1 MSGWNRKHLVGLAV
15 GLVLVLAVV
24 ALAVK
29 RVQDAS
35 GERATLGAQDRPPTP
50 VRAVRVQTG
59 PVQSLVFGQG
69 TARAVRRDFLT
80 FEGSGKVTFVKTN
93 PDGRPIRAGDL
104 VRGPRPGERLGELL
118 ASLDSR
124 AHVEQVTVAQAGI
137 NESRQQVQAA
147 QARLQQAE
155 AQRRLAADNL
165 ARNQALFEQNA
176 VSRHELDV
184 ARTNLEAATGM
195 AASAKADLAAARTG
209 VSAAQARMEQSRLP
223 VERNSIYAPFDGILA
238 QVNINE
244 GDFFAPNIVDVGSE
258 EAAMRTIPLLVID
271 PRAVEVT
278 MELPVFEGMQVRP
291 GQPAMI
297 MLDPTQV
304 PEPQNLHAAIQG
316 LTEGEPEAQ
325 GDKEREDA
333 VRSQAGSAS
342 GAIPGRVFSV
352 SPSISPDGRSI
363 QVKVR
368 TDQADGLIRD
378 GMFVACWIVVQEK
391 ADALL
396 APFDVFV
403 YRQNRPYVFE
413 VDEQAGTVIQRPVEE
428 GVAGLELQ
436 EILSGVQQGALLVTD
451 GRHGLT
457 NSTPV
462 EIVEILTVLD
472 DTHGEG
478 RP

>member
-1 MSGWNRKHLVGLAV
+1 MSGWNRNHLVGLIV
-15 GLVLVLAVV
+15 GLVLVVAVV

-29 RVQDAS
+29 RVQDVS
-35 GERATLGAQDRPPTP
+35 GERAALTAVERPPTP

-80 FEGSGKVTFVKTN
+80 FEGSGKVTFVKSN
-93 PDGRPIRAGDL
+93 PDGRPIRAGDR

-124 AHVEQVTVAQAGI
+124 AQVEQVTVAQAGI
-137 NESRQQVQAA
+137 SESRQQVQAA
-147 QARLQQAE
+147 QARLEQAE
-155 AQRRLAADNL
+155 AQRRLAAETL
-165 ARNQALFEQNA
+165 SRNQALFEQQA
-176 VSRHELDV
+176 LSQHELDV
-184 ARTNLEAATGM
+184 VRTNLEAAS
-195 AASAKADLAAARTG
+195 SAVNSARADLDAARSG

-271 PRAVEVT
+271 PRAMEVT
-278 MELPVFEGMQVRP
+278 MELPAFEGMQVRP

-304 PEPQNLHAAIQG
+304 PDPESVYAAILG
-316 LTEGEPEAQ
+316 LTEGESESGDGDREEAL
-325 GDKEREDA
+325 
-333 VRSQAGSAS
+333 RSPSRLTS
-342 GAIPGRVFSV
+342 GAIPGLVFSV
-352 SPSISPDGRSI
+352 SPSISPGGRSI

-391 ADALL
+391 AEALL

-403 YRQNRPYVFE
+403 YRQNRPFVFE
-413 VDEQAGTVIQRPVEE
+413 VDEQAQTVIQRPVEE
-428 GVAGLELQ
+428 GIAGLEVQ
-436 EILSGVQQGALLVTD
+436 EIVSGVEPGALLVTD

-457 NSTPV
+457 SGTPV
-462 EIVEILTVLD
+462 EVVEVVVD
-472 DTHGEG
+472 HVNRHGED